1 MEKDRNAKRDVRRD
15 VILPVME
22 EELQIGKRKVETGV
36 TRVVKKVGTS
46 ERTITEP
53 LEKETVEVERVAVN
67 RIIDRPVAERK
78 EGDVTIIP
86 VMEEVLV
93 VEKKLCL
100 KEELRIMRRHDVVM
114 HTQREVVQKEEAV
127 VEHDDLREEKPH

>member
-1 MEKDRNAKRDVRRD
+1 MQKARNPNTSIRRE

-22 EELQIGKRKVETGV
+22 EELHVGKRKVETGV
-36 TRVVKKVGTS
+36 TRVLKNVKLEEQSIVV
-46 ERTITEP
+46 P
-53 LEKETVEVERVAVN
+53 LERETVEVERVAVN
-67 RIIDRPVAERK
+67 RIIDHPVAERK

-100 KEELRIMRRHDVVM
+100 REELRITRRHEVVR
-114 HTQREVVQKEEAV
+114 HTQREAVQKEEAV
-127 VEHDDLREEKPH
+127 VEHTDLREERSP

>member
-1 MEKDRNAKRDVRRD
+1 MERDRNVKRDVRRD
-15 VILPVME
+15 VTLPVME
-22 EELQIGKRKVETGV
+22 EELKIGKRKLETGM
-36 TRVVKKVGTS
+36 TRVTKKVGTS

-53 LEKETVEVERVAVN
+53 LEKETVEIERVAVN

-100 KEELRIMRRHDVVM
+100 KEELRITRRHDVVM
-114 HTQREVVQKEEAV
+114 HTQHEVVKKEEAV
-127 VEHDDLREEKPH
+127 VEHTDLRDEIPH